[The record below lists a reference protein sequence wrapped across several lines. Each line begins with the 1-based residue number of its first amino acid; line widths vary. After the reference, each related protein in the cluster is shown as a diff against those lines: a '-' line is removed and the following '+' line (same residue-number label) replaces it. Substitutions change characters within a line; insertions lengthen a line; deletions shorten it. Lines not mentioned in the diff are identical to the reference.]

1 MVDYAIANQIRP
13 FQLPDIAGIANAM
26 QGMEMNRM
34 RSQQLQAAEQERNA
48 LRGLMADPNF
58 DISSPEASRRI
69 LQVAPTI
76 GGPAYNA
83 ALSGRRELRQSET
96 AAAEAALKSFDI
108 SREMLRGIPALPE
121 GDRQAAWDA
130 WRARTETTVPG
141 TRGFIPP
148 AYSDDAFAA
157 MISKADEI
165 AKNLTER
172 PTALAGPGNV
182 PVFADRR
189 TRTFQMGTEV
199 PGAGVT
205 APPAAPAAAPRAEGP
220 AAAIPAAA
228 TEGAPVGGPRAGT
241 RPGMTPGQLAA
252 ANFLRGAEDYREA
265 PYYDVTAYRAGYGSD
280 TTTLADGRV
289 VPVRQGMTI
298 SREDAERDLARRIP
312 EFTQRAAAN
321 IGQEQFAALPPNAQ
335 AALIS
340 IAYNYG
346 HIPESIRA
354 SARSGDLT
362 ALSRD
367 VAALADNPSRR
378 RQEAAM
384 IAGGAA
390 PNAMVAPRATTNAM
404 LAPQDATAMNMPQLP
419 TFAPPRTL
427 AEADYQKRM
436 MDMVADLEKK
446 RIEAER
452 RRGEQPERVQE
463 AGQTSEAQRRGAL
476 TAEQER
482 DERKKEE
489 GRTNVNTTLGK
500 MFAAY
505 ERLNEIGGIPSEA
518 RGTGG
523 NIAAYAAGTPPGQAV
538 GQALGTRAQS
548 VRNELQSLAR
558 TLITDIKNSTGMS
571 AQEMNSNVEL
581 QQMLAAVSSPT
592 QSIESVRAIIQNLS
606 ERYGKGQTFAPAAP
620 AQAPAAAPAAR
631 PAEGVPGPRRGA
643 TPPAGRPTLEQ
654 FLERARPANPNAS
667 IEDLTAYYNR
677 TYGGR

>member
-13 FQLPDIAGIANAM
+13 FQLPDIAGIAGAM

-48 LRGLMADPNF
+48 LRQLMATPGFDP
-58 DISSPEASRRI
+58 SSPDAARR
-69 LQVAPTI
+69 LLEVAPTT
-76 GGPAYNA
+76 GA
-83 ALSGRRELRQSET
+83 ATYQALMAGQREQRQAQT
-96 AAAEAALKSFDI
+96 AQTEAALKNFDL
-108 SREMLRGIPALPE
+108 SRESLRGIATLPE
-121 GDRQAAWDA
+121 GDRQAAWEA
-130 WRARTETTVPG
+130 WRARTEATVPG
-141 TRGFIPP
+141 TRGFIPR
-148 AYSDDAFAA
+148 AYSDEAFAA

-172 PTALAGPGNV
+172 PTALVGPGNV

-199 PGAGVT
+199 PGGA
-205 APPAAPAAAPRAEGP
+205 APPAAAPPGPRAEGP
-220 AAAIPAAA
+220 AMSPGQTAAA
-228 TEGAPVGGPRAGT
+228 D
-241 RPGMTPGQLAA
+241 
-252 ANFLRGAEDYREA
+252 FLRRREGFRES
-265 PYYDVTAYRAGYGSD
+265 PYYDVNAYRAGYGSD
-280 TTTLADGRV
+280 TVTLADGTV
-289 VPVRQGMTI
+289 VPVRQGMTV
-298 SREDAERDLARRIP
+298 SREDAERDLSRRIP
-312 EFTQRAAAN
+312 EFERRVVAAV
-321 IGQEQFAALPPNAQ
+321 GQDQYAALPPNAQ

-346 HIPESIRA
+346 TLPGSIRA
-354 SARSGDLT
+354 AARSGDP
-362 ALSRD
+362 
-367 VAALADNPSRR
+367 AALAQAVAGLAGDNQGVNAGRR
-378 RQEAAM
+378 REEAAM

-390 PNAMVAPRATTNAM
+390 PNAMAAPGATTNAM
-404 LAPQDATAMNMPQLP
+404 LAPPDATAMNMPQLP

-482 DERKKEE
+482 DERKKQE

-505 ERLNEIGGIPSEA
+505 ERLNEIGGIPSET

-523 NIAAYAAGTPPGQAV
+523 NIAAYAAGTAPGQAV

-606 ERYGKGQTFAPAAP
+606 ERYGLGQTFAPPAP

-643 TPPAGRPTLEQ
+643 APPAGRPTLEQ

>member
-1 MVDYAIANQIRP
+1 LVSREAIDAN
-13 FQLPDIAGIANAM
+13 
-26 QGMEMNRM
+26 
-34 RSQQLQAAEQERNA
+34 
-48 LRGLMADPNF
+48 
-58 DISSPEASRRI
+58 
-69 LQVAPTI
+69 PTI
-76 GGPAYNA
+76 
-83 ALSGRRELRQSET
+83 L
-96 AAAEAALKSFDI
+96 
-108 SREMLRGIPALPE
+108 
-121 GDRQAAWDA
+121 
-130 WRARTETTVPG
+130 
-141 TRGFIPP
+141 
-148 AYSDDAFAA
+148 
-157 MISKADEI
+157 
-165 AKNLTER
+165 
-172 PTALAGPGNV
+172 
-182 PVFADRR
+182 
-189 TRTFQMGTEV
+189 
-199 PGAGVT
+199 GAPGVT
-205 APPAAPAAAPRAEGP
+205 AGQIVQWANNT
-220 AAAIPAAA
+220 IDM
-228 TEGAPVGGPRAGT
+228 GPR
-241 RPGMTPGQLAA
+241 
-252 ANFLRGAEDYREA
+252 D
-265 PYYDVTAYRAGYGSD
+265 
-280 TTTLADGRV
+280 
-289 VPVRQGMTI
+289 
-298 SREDAERDLARRIP
+298 ARR
-312 EFTQRAAAN
+312 
-321 IGQEQFAALPPNAQ
+321 AL
-335 AALIS
+335 
-340 IAYNYG
+340 
-346 HIPESIRA
+346 
-354 SARSGDLT
+354 T
-362 ALSRD
+362 
-367 VAALADNPSRR
+367 
-378 RQEAAM
+378 
-384 IAGGAA
+384 A
-390 PNAMVAPRATTNAM
+390 PNAMAAPGATTNAM
-404 LAPQDATAMNMPQLP
+404 LAPPDAMAMNMPQLP

-482 DERKKEE
+482 DERKKQE

-523 NIAAYAAGTPPGQAV
+523 NIAAYAAGTAPGQAV

-606 ERYGKGQTFAPAAP
+606 ERYGLGQTFAPPAP
-620 AQAPAAAPAAR
+620 AQAPAAAPAER

-643 TPPAGRPTLEQ
+643 AAPAGRPTLEQ